1 MNISKSLWIIGVAVA
16 TSVASQAQVSGG
28 ANSQA
33 SIRPSFIGLFVSQL
47 DSTKSWYENK
57 LGFKVM
63 QYKKIS
69 PQLSF
74 AMLEWNGI
82 WIEMIQNPKV
92 AQRKRIAETFS
103 GAAGV
108 DGFFKL
114 GFHVDNLGALEEN
127 LKIKGVKFKYPMM
140 NNEEFKMKLFIIE
153 DPEGNLIQFYNTPLQ
168 K

>member
-1 MNISKSLWIIGVAVA
+1 MNISKSLRVIGVAI
-16 TSVASQAQVSGG
+16 TITVASQAQVKDGH
-28 ANSQA
+28 SQ
-33 SIRPSFIGLFVSQL
+33 SVIKPSFIGLFVSQL

-92 AQRKRIAETFS
+92 TQRKKFAETFP

-114 GFHVDNLGALEEN
+114 GFQVDNIEALEAK
-127 LKIKGVKFKYPMM
+127 LITKGVKFKYPMM
-140 NNEEFKMKLFIIE
+140 TNDEFKMKLFIIE

>member
-1 MNISKSLWIIGVAVA
+1 MNISKSLCIIGVAVA
-16 TSVASQAQVSGG
+16 ISVASKAQSS
-28 ANSQA
+28 ASTYSQSA
-33 SIRPSFIGLFVSQL
+33 IRPSFIGLFVSQL
-47 DSTKSWYENK
+47 DSTKLWYENK

-92 AQRKRIAETFS
+92 TQRKRLAESFA

-108 DGFFKL
+108 DASLNWVFRL
-114 GFHVDNLGALEEN
+114 TISRL
-127 LKIKGVKFKYPMM
+127 LKQGLKPMEL
-140 NNEEFKMKLFIIE
+140 NS
-153 DPEGNLIQFYNTPLQ
+153 NTQ
-168 K
+168 